1 MKLIDLLFLTLLI
14 IFCCSILFL
23 KINKDNL
30 KIKDELAEIK
40 AAQEIILKFMEWEF
54 MIYLQ
59 EVINNQKL
67 LLTAIQTGMIMF
79 LDIQKEKNKTNKIR
93 REAELTYAKTKLQ
106 LKIYKSKYKNTNNK
120 QATIL

>member
-1 MKLIDLLFLTLLI
+1 
-14 IFCCSILFL
+14 
-23 KINKDNL
+23 
-30 KIKDELAEIK
+30 
-40 AAQEIILKFMEWEF
+40 

-93 REAELTYAKTKLQ
+93 REAELTCAKTKLQ
-106 LKIYKSKYKNTNNK
+106 LEIYKSGCENADNK